1 MRFYTSKNF
10 KLKEMKVELISK
22 SIGVKSYSELDTNE
36 IIAAIARH
44 GTIKDNGSK
53 LVKYLMDNAHWS
65 PLQHISFGF
74 KIETRRSISAQI
86 FRHRSLN
93 GQEWSLRYAEP
104 LGFEEIE
111 IRREHPTNR
120 QSSTDVFNPKWEETI
135 FGGRHDG
142 EEYEQNAKSA
152 INEFI
157 KSAENLYSKLI
168 TAGVAREC
176 ARDILPL
183 CTKTTIHFTGTLRDL
198 LGFLNVRCDHHAQ
211 KEVRDIAIEIGKQL
225 EKEIPGIMKS
235 IDWRNGMFM

>member
-1 MRFYTSKNF
+1 MN
-10 KLKEMKVELISK
+10 VELISK
-22 SIGVKSYSELDTNE
+22 TIGVNSYKELDNNE

-44 GTIKDNGSK
+44 GVIKEDKGK

-111 IRREHPTNR
+111 IRKEHPTNR
-120 QSSTDVFNPKWEETI
+120 QSSTEVFDPILEEYDI
-135 FGGRHDG
+135 DLSGGRHDG
-142 EEYEQNAKSA
+142 EAFDYLASEA
-152 INEFI
+152 I
-157 KSAENLYSKLI
+157 AEMLCDIEILYNKLI
-168 TAGVAREC
+168 EAGVAREC

-183 CTKTTIHFTGTLRDL
+183 CTKTTIHITATLRDL
-198 LGFLNVRCDHHAQ
+198 LAFLNVRCDEHAQ
-211 KEVRDIAIEIGKQL
+211 KEVRDIATRIGEEI
-225 EKEIPGIMKS
+225 EKELPHIMET